1 MKQPNLISLLCLLM
15 MLSPVSAREF
25 GLKFDDAGKIIK
37 PDQEYLWRG
46 MDDEKDG
53 FRESAFNNFKKAA
66 EYGNYH
72 AMSVVALYLMQDKDY
87 PAAHAWF
94 KLIDLGKIPN
104 KEYMEEIVSNLE
116 ALMTAEQ
123 LKQAEKLNAELTATY
138 GSYPAMLRR
147 AAWKDNFK
155 FTGTNIKGYIPPF
168 LRIQLNSGMEVTGA
182 NLKKQVDTFIYDYE
196 FDFGMGEVTLDEIEI
211 IDEGE
216 SEQ

>member
-1 MKQPNLISLLCLLM
+1 MKKIQVITAVFLLM
-15 MLSPVSAREF
+15 TLSFASAREF
-25 GLKFDDAGKIIK
+25 GLKFDDSGKIIK

-53 FRESAFNNFKKAA
+53 FRESAFNNFKRAA

-72 AMSVVALYLMQDKDY
+72 AMSVVGLYLMQDKDY

-104 KEYMEEIVSNLE
+104 KEYMEEIVNNLE
-116 ALMTAEQ
+116 ALMTADQ
-123 LKQAEKLNAELTATY
+123 LKQAQTLNAELTETY
-138 GSYPAMLRR
+138 GSYPAMLKR

-196 FDFGMGEVTLDEIEI
+196 FDFGVGEVTLDEIEL